1 MPDPAVIL
9 KRIRVFVDITT
20 ELFTRITTEDWLE
33 FNTITLVPFDEKLV
47 NFKMLTYKE
56 KLWLKRY
63 YQKILS
69 EILPLLPLHLAK
81 WLQDKADNLQKLS
94 SAQRF

>member
-1 MPDPAVIL
+1 
-9 KRIRVFVDITT
+9 
-20 ELFTRITTEDWLE
+20 
-33 FNTITLVPFDEKLV
+33 
-47 NFKMLTYKE
+47 MLTYKE

-81 WLQDKADNLQKLS
+81 WLQDKADSLEKLTFAERLQY
-94 SAQRF
+94 